1 MNWFAHLK
9 THLVKVLL
17 LVACFA
23 AITAGVL
30 WATTRM
36 LERELAANVEHSLQI
51 SESRLQDCLQTAE
64 SAIVVVA
71 LALEDRLQNGA
82 FDSAALGDYL
92 AKVSAEFNAANN
104 PAFVR
109 VYALLNG
116 ELLNAPAGLPAD
128 FLPVRSPWYQLAIRL
143 RGAAGITL
151 PYRDAVSG
159 EMCVSVARE
168 LRAADRAV
176 GVVALDINPH
186 WFAAAIDTIGDSAD
200 RHGMVLDPYLEV
212 YSYAY
217 AGTTGKNLREIGGSY
232 AAVYDDLLAHQ
243 EVFGRRVIG
252 IDGEPRVLFFRELP
266 NGWRVGAVV
275 LERVYYAAP
284 RRIALMVVACGIV
297 GTLLVLRAEH
307 SAKGAAENLRAKD
320 LFLARV
326 SHELRTPLNVVLGMN
341 EMAQRE
347 TPTKTPAYEY
357 QKQVRAAAQNLLYLI
372 NDLVSFSK
380 IHSDK
385 SGKSGRWQAVADPYD
400 IAMLF
405 ADLLT
410 AVSARAAEAKITFT
424 AACAPDFPRRFKGD
438 SARVQQIAAALLDN
452 AVKFTSAGGAV
463 KFTAR
468 VAERLNNAARLAFVV
483 EDSGRGIKKRDL
495 PHLFEGF
502 YRAADLRSQTV
513 VGIGLGLHLARTAC
527 RALKGDIAVVSE
539 FGKGSTFTAT
549 LTQTVADWS
558 PLGEWQATAE
568 EEETAAF
575 IAPRAQVLAVDDLNM
590 NLMVL
595 EGLLKIYRLV
605 VTTCLSGAEAVKLA
619 GERPFD
625 LIFMDQ
631 MMPEM
636 DGLAAAAKIRALPD
650 QAGKVP
656 IIALTAN
663 TVMGAREMFLA
674 SGFDDFMCKP
684 VDPDKLDE
692 ILRRW
697 LPADKQ
703 IQKRTT

>member
-30 WATTRM
+30 WTTTRV
-36 LERELAANVEHSLQI
+36 LERELAANIERSLLL
-51 SESRLQDCLQTAE
+51 SEARLQDCLQTAE
-64 SAIVVVA
+64 NAIGVIA
-71 LALEDRLQNGA
+71 LALEDRLSLDA
-82 FDSAALGDYL
+82 SDPAALGNYL
-92 AKVSAEFNAANN
+92 AKVTAEFNAAKN

-109 VYALLNG
+109 AYALLDG

-128 FLPVRSPWYQLAIRL
+128 FLPGRSPWYQLAIRL

-159 EMCVSVARE
+159 EMCVSAARE

-176 GVVALDINPH
+176 GVVALDINPQ
-186 WFAAAIDTIGDSAD
+186 WFAAAIDTIGDNTD
-200 RHGMVLDPYLEV
+200 RQGMVLDPYLEV
-212 YSYAY
+212 YSYSY
-217 AGTTGKNLREIGGSY
+217 AGMVGKNLREIGGSY
-232 AAVYDDLLAHQ
+232 AAVHTDLLAHQ

-252 IDGEPRVLFFRELP
+252 LDGEPRVLFFRELP

-275 LERVYYAAP
+275 LERVYYSAP
-284 RRIALMVVACGIV
+284 RRIALLVVACGIV

-326 SHELRTPLNVVLGMN
+326 SHEFRTPLNVVLGMN

-347 TPTKTPAYEY
+347 TPPKTPAYEY
-357 QKQVRAAAQNLLYLI
+357 QKQVRLAAQNLLCLI

-380 IHSDK
+380 VHSDK
-385 SGKSGRWQAVADPYD
+385 SGKSGRWQTVADYYD
-400 IAMLF
+400 IAALF

-410 AVSARAAEAKITFT
+410 TSRARAAEAKITFT
-424 AACAPDFPRRFKGD
+424 AACAPNFPRRFKGD
-438 SARVQQIAAALLDN
+438 GARVRQVVSALLDN
-452 AVKFTSAGGAV
+452 AMKFTSAGGTV

-468 VAERLNNAARLAFVV
+468 VTERLNDAARLAFVV
-483 EDSGRGIKKRDL
+483 EDNGRGIKKRDL

-502 YRAADLRSQTV
+502 YRAAELRSQTV
-513 VGIGLGLHLARTAC
+513 VGIGLGLHLARMAC

-539 FGKGSTFTAT
+539 FGKGSTFTAA

-558 PLGEWQATAE
+558 PLGEWQETAE
-568 EEETAAF
+568 EEETASF

-590 NLMVL
+590 NLLVL
-595 EGLLKIYRLV
+595 EGLLKIYHLV

-619 GERPFD
+619 GEQTFD

-636 DGLAAAAKIRALPD
+636 DGLEATVKIRALPD
-650 QAGKVP
+650 QTGRVP

-663 TVMGAREMFLA
+663 TVPGAREMFLA
-674 SGFDDFMCKP
+674 SGFDDFMSKP

-697 LPADKQ
+697 LPAEKQ
-703 IQKRTT
+703 IQK